1 MWAGSPFSLSVYSDH
16 SSLLIKCRFS
26 TEKSNDLVCFLEIN
40 LYLCGV
46 LTEKKIK
53 KMIQNSTYILL
64 GGIII
69 RLARLGGSEHRA

>member
-1 MWAGSPFSLSVYSDH
+1 MCN
-16 SSLLIKCRFS
+16 LIKCRFS
-26 TEKSNDLVCFLEIN
+26 AEKSNDLVCFLEIN